1 MMREDWYSGVV
12 FWVHVRSE
20 EDVSVWKIQLP
31 PVSQKRS
38 FRPTRYLKVSCQG
51 GTLAICDLTEG
62 QVPKLWVLYGE
73 FWPLIYEFEG
83 LSLHRTFH
91 DHQMFVTSQGEV
103 LAGSTLVWN
112 GIVQQIPIPS
122 RNYSFCPVRR
132 EFGFLQYHKAKPCFR
147 TVPLT
152 LTDGT
157 QELWGTPHQVVT
169 VPQVIRHRSLVGT
182 HGMYQRIHPWSFE
195 EHFLGVDV
203 GGAWFELG
211 PKVDLDD
218 SPGTSIESSF
228 RSEWG
233 PQGPLFSR
241 SHVDPG
247 ESWIF
252 QMFWDHAVFQGKALS
267 FSWSPLGALLCKDVA
282 YDSVSGR
289 TPRDSSFEAE
299 DWIGGKWRVLEG
311 EWGASLP
318 YGSSSLQIQ
327 QNVLDLSNPT
337 PHTHF
342 KFTV

>member
-12 FWVHVRSE
+12 
-20 EDVSVWKIQLP
+20 
-31 PVSQKRS
+31 
-38 FRPTRYLKVSCQG
+38 
-51 GTLAICDLTEG
+51 CDLTEG

-157 QELWGTPHQVVT
+157 QEL
-169 VPQVIRHRSLVGT
+169 
-182 HGMYQRIHPWSFE
+182 
-195 EHFLGVDV
+195 
-203 GGAWFELG
+203 
-211 PKVDLDD
+211 
-218 SPGTSIESSF
+218 
-228 RSEWG
+228 
-233 PQGPLFSR
+233 
-241 SHVDPG
+241 
-247 ESWIF
+247 
-252 QMFWDHAVFQGKALS
+252 
-267 FSWSPLGALLCKDVA
+267 CKDVA